1 MNEIDEM
8 IVYEIVNRI
17 YYLKKRNSHTWLQ
30 LLTKE
35 IQRRE
40 NETKKLNKY
49 IKRKIKNNFDKKL
62 TRKLSKLL

>member
-1 MNEIDEM
+1 MQEIDEM
-8 IVYEIVNRI
+8 IVYETINRI
-17 YYLKKRNSHTWLQ
+17 YYLKKRNPHTWLQ

-49 IKRKIKNNFDKKL
+49 IKRKIKNNFDKQL
-62 TRKLSKLL
+62 SRKLSKLL